1 MEGWKVEGDN
11 YCLGEGD
18 SEKGQMD
25 PMISSNVFYGSFSK
39 YLESVT
45 TPLGKKRMPPPPSI
59 EHNCAFHLPTF
70 SVNVELELHQNFGRH
85 HFAKKVSK
93 KIWS

>member
-1 MEGWKVEGDN
+1 MK
-11 YCLGEGD
+11 L
-18 SEKGQMD
+18 
-25 PMISSNVFYGSFSK
+25 SNVFYGSSGG
-39 YLESVT
+39 LEKAGGGGG
-45 TPLGKKRMPPPPSI
+45 GKKRMPPPPSI

>member
-1 MEGWKVEGDN
+1 MSSMDLRVGWRKQ
-11 YCLGEGD
+11 GEG
-18 SEKGQMD
+18 EA
-25 PMISSNVFYGSFSK
+25 
-39 YLESVT
+39 
-45 TPLGKKRMPPPPSI
+45 GKNECPPPSI